1 MMNHYDKH
9 LEHQDQTTLGKI
21 QQQYWTTKQ
30 HVIQKLGKK
39 EDEFVVLSDAELDAK
54 LDLFR
59 AIKQNSNDLLRIIER
74 YQDKLYQLSNDEAEM
89 SEFLKEF
96 SKYDKT
102 RAGKMMS
109 SVAKVQNFSS
119 QQRLSL
125 RLPLARLYNEVET
138 FRYRAITDTW
148 LNIRKMEAARTEY
161 RGALLWMKN
170 ISQELDPDTS
180 KKLEKFRR
188 VQSQVKSTK
197 TKFDRVKCDV
207 IQKTDLLLAS
217 RCNMFSNVLVLYQQ
231 SLINFWMKTSK
242 TMNAIADAFKGYQ
255 YYEFNIIKDL
265 VEPSKQVAKSNLNE
279 ENEKKMTNDETASSD
294 TLIEFE
300 DEKKIKDYNE
310 DDVNDLID
318 MMASKDEV
326 QLKEQ
331 NHEFEL
337 LQQKLNKIGK
347 PIVEGDDFLL
357 GNDNDQNLFKN
368 TDDEFEREWQSV
380 FNTSSANSGSVL
392 ESQQT
397 NSDDLLSTPTKSSS
411 FLKLLTTTDEQQQSI
426 LKPQNLMTPKQQ
438 QNVNKNQK
446 SKKDI
451 STWFDL
457 FADLDPLQNP
467 DAIGSNKNDVEEEE
481 QRNC

>member
-148 LNIRKMEAARTEY
+148 LNIRQMEAARTEY

-265 VEPSKQVAKSNLNE
+265 VESNKQVAKSNLNE
-279 ENEKKMTNDETASSD
+279 ENEEKTMNDETASSD

-347 PIVEGDDFLL
+347 PIEGDDFLL

-380 FNTSSANSGSVL
+380 FNTSATNSGSLL

-411 FLKLLTTTDEQQQSI
+411 FFKLLTTTDEQQQSI

-467 DAIGSNKNDVEEEE
+467 DAISSNKNDVEEEE

>member
-1 MMNHYDKH
+1 MNHYDKH

-54 LDLFR
+54 LDVFKNFPLIILSKILSLKLFR

-255 YYEFNIIKDL
+255 YYEFNIIK
-265 VEPSKQVAKSNLNE
+265 VS
-279 ENEKKMTNDETASSD
+279 
-294 TLIEFE
+294 
-300 DEKKIKDYNE
+300 
-310 DDVNDLID
+310 
-318 MMASKDEV
+318 
-326 QLKEQ
+326 
-331 NHEFEL
+331 
-337 LQQKLNKIGK
+337 
-347 PIVEGDDFLL
+347 
-357 GNDNDQNLFKN
+357 
-368 TDDEFEREWQSV
+368 
-380 FNTSSANSGSVL
+380 
-392 ESQQT
+392 
-397 NSDDLLSTPTKSSS
+397 
-411 FLKLLTTTDEQQQSI
+411 
-426 LKPQNLMTPKQQ
+426 
-438 QNVNKNQK
+438 
-446 SKKDI
+446 
-451 STWFDL
+451 
-457 FADLDPLQNP
+457 
-467 DAIGSNKNDVEEEE
+467 
-481 QRNC
+481 